1 MTASSSTRE
10 RTAALSSL
18 RLRTLAAPVEFL
30 FLTRCI
36 RARLTGDLDLVERS
50 IPAQLDWD
58 AFLSLARKHRVAVLL
73 ATLLRQSRHVPPHIR
88 RALHE
93 AAALNQQRSL
103 LLVSELGRVIARME
117 KEGVEVMTFKGP
129 VLSWKAHGDVAWR
142 QAGDLDL
149 LVPPARV
156 DAADRLLSELGY
168 QMTVPGHP
176 LSAVQASRYR
186 ARCPHY
192 VYFNSQ
198 QQSAIEL
205 HWRLMSNPALLPL
218 GFEELYGRREIV
230 CLGNFG
236 LPTFCGADSFL
247 HLCVHGAHHAWVYL
261 SWVYDV
267 AALQSGGTLD
277 WPQII
282 STARRFGA
290 ERLVAQASA
299 LCHRLLETPMPS
311 PITALCEQDGRV
323 EDLVNAALP
332 FALGHAVYAGPG
344 RSRLRR
350 LRYGLRLSDG
360 MNYWRG
366 LVMKEIFQSAHPRFS
381 TVPGLLL
388 PYYALLRPLFRVER
402 KFKKKL
408 KQLRR
413 RRSHRWF

>member
-1 MTASSSTRE
+1 
-10 RTAALSSL
+10 
-18 RLRTLAAPVEFL
+18 VEFL

-36 RARLTGDLDLVERS
+36 HARLTGDLDLVERS
-50 IPAQLDWD
+50 IPSRLDWD

-73 ATLLRQSRHVPPHIR
+73 ATLLHESRQVPPHIR

-93 AAALNQQRSL
+93 TAARNQRRCL

-117 KEGVEVMTFKGP
+117 KGGAEVMTFKGP
-129 VLSWKAHGDVAWR
+129 VLSWKAHGDVALR

-149 LVPPARV
+149 LVPPAKV
-156 DAADRLLSELGY
+156 DTTDRLLSELGY
-168 QMTVPGHP
+168 QMTVPGRP

-198 QQSAIEL
+198 QQSTIEL

-230 CLGNFG
+230 CLGNFA

-247 HLCVHGAHHAWVYL
+247 HLCVHGAQHAWAYL
-261 SWVYDV
+261 SWIYDV

-282 STARRFGA
+282 STARRFGV
-290 ERLVAQASA
+290 ERLVAQAGA
-299 LCHRLLETPMPS
+299 LCDRLLEIPTPS
-311 PITALCEQDGRV
+311 PIAVLCEQDERV
-323 EDLVNAALP
+323 KDLVKAALP
-332 FALGHAVYAGPG
+332 FTLGRAVYAGSG

-350 LRYGLRLSDG
+350 LRYGLRLADG
-360 MNYWRG
+360 TDYWKG
-366 LVMKEIFQSAHPRFS
+366 LIMKEIFQSTHPRFG

-388 PYYALLRPLFRVER
+388 PYYALLRPLFWVGR

-408 KQLRR
+408 KQLGCP
-413 RRSHRWF
+413 RSIR

>member
-1 MTASSSTRE
+1 
-10 RTAALSSL
+10 
-18 RLRTLAAPVEFL
+18 VEFL

-36 RARLTGDLDLVERS
+36 HARLTGDLDLVERS

-58 AFLSLARKHRVAVLL
+58 AFLSLARKHRVAVSL
-73 ATLLRQSRHVPPHIR
+73 ATLLRQSRQVPPHIR

-93 AAALNQQRSL
+93 AAVRNQQRCL

-117 KEGVEVMTFKGP
+117 KGGVELMTFKGP

-149 LVPPARV
+149 LVPPNKV
-156 DAADRLLSELGY
+156 DTADRLLSQLGY
-168 QMTVPGHP
+168 QRTVPGP
-176 LSAVQASRYR
+176 LSAVQALRYR

-198 QQSAIEL
+198 QQSMIEL

-218 GFEELYGRREIV
+218 GFEELYGRQEIV
-230 CLGNFG
+230 CLGNFA

-247 HLCVHGAHHAWVYL
+247 HLCVHGAHHAWSFL
-261 SWVYDV
+261 SWIYDV

-282 STARRFGA
+282 STARRFGV
-290 ERLVAQASA
+290 ERLVAQAGA
-299 LCHRLLETPMPS
+299 LCDRLLEIPMPS
-311 PITALCEQDGRV
+311 PVAALCEQDGRV
-323 EDLVNAALP
+323 EDLVKAALP
-332 FALGHAVYAGPG
+332 FTLGRAVYAGRG

-350 LRYGLRLSDG
+350 LRYGLRLANGID
-360 MNYWRG
+360 YWRG
-366 LVMKEIFQSAHPRFS
+366 VVMKEIFQSAHPRFS

-388 PYYALLRPLFRVER
+388 PCYVLLRPVFWVGR

-413 RRSHRWF
+413 RRSQR

>member
-1 MTASSSTRE
+1 M
-10 RTAALSSL
+10 
-18 RLRTLAAPVEFL
+18 EFL

-36 RARLTGDLDLVERS
+36 HARLTGDLDLVERS

-73 ATLLRQSRHVPPHIR
+73 GTLLRESRQVPPHIR

-93 AAALNQQRSL
+93 AAARNQQRCL
-103 LLVSELGRVIARME
+103 LLVSELGRVIAGME
-117 KEGVEVMTFKGP
+117 KGGVELMTFKGP
-129 VLSWKAHGDVAWR
+129 VLSWKAHRDVAWR

-149 LVPPARV
+149 LVPPDRV
-156 DAADRLLSELGY
+156 DTADRLLSELGY
-168 QMTVPGHP
+168 QMAVPGRP

-198 QQSAIEL
+198 QQSTIEL
-205 HWRLMSNPALLPL
+205 HWRLMFNPALLPL

-230 CLGNFG
+230 SLGNFA
-236 LPTFCGADSFL
+236 LPTFCEADSFL
-247 HLCVHGAHHAWVYL
+247 HLCVHGAQHAWAFL

-267 AALQSGGTLD
+267 AALQSSGTLD
-277 WPQII
+277 WAPII
-282 STARRFGA
+282 STARRFGV

-299 LCHRLLETPMPS
+299 LCERLLETPMPS
-311 PITALCEQDGRV
+311 PIAALCEQDGRV
-323 EDLVNAALP
+323 KDLVNAALP

-350 LRYGLRLSDG
+350 LRYGLRLADG
-360 MNYWRG
+360 TDYRKG
-366 LVMKEIFQSAHPRFS
+366 LLMKEIFQSTHPRFS

-388 PYYALLRPLFRVER
+388 PYYASLRPLLWVGR

-408 KQLRR
+408 KQLKR
-413 RRSHRWF
+413 RRSRW

>member
-1 MTASSSTRE
+1 M
-10 RTAALSSL
+10 
-18 RLRTLAAPVEFL
+18 EFL

-36 RARLTGDLDLVERS
+36 HARLTGDLDLVERS

-73 ATLLRQSRHVPPHIR
+73 TTLLRQSRQVPVHIR

-93 AAALNQQRSL
+93 AAARNQQCCL

-117 KEGVEVMTFKGP
+117 KGGVELMTFKGP

-149 LVPPARV
+149 LVPPASV
-156 DAADRLLSELGY
+156 DTADRLLSELGY
-168 QMTVPGHP
+168 QMAVPGRP

-198 QQSAIEL
+198 QQSMIEL
-205 HWRLMSNPALLPL
+205 HWRLMFNPALLPL
-218 GFEELYGRREIV
+218 GFEELYDRREIV

-236 LPTFCGADSFL
+236 LPTFCEPDSFL
-247 HLCVHGAHHAWVYL
+247 HLCVHGAHHAWACL
-261 SWVYDV
+261 SWVYGV
-267 AALQSGGTLD
+267 AALQRSCTLD

-282 STARRFGA
+282 STARRFGV
-290 ERLVAQASA
+290 ERLVAQAGA
-299 LCHRLLETPMPS
+299 LCERLLETPMPS
-311 PITALCEQDGRV
+311 PIAALWEQDGRV
-323 EDLVNAALP
+323 KDLVNAALP

-350 LRYGLRLSDG
+350 LRYGLRLADG
-360 MNYWRG
+360 TDYWKG
-366 LVMKEIFQSAHPRFS
+366 VVMKEIFQSTHPRFS

-388 PYYALLRPLFRVER
+388 PCYALLRPLFWVGR

-408 KQLRR
+408 KQLKR
-413 RRSHRWF
+413 RRSRW

>member
-1 MTASSSTRE
+1 MTASSSTSE
-10 RTAALSSL
+10 RALSSL
-18 RLRTLAAPVEFL
+18 HSRTLAAPVEFL

-36 RARLTGDLDLVERS
+36 HARLTGDLDLVERS
-50 IPAQLDWD
+50 IPARLDWD
-58 AFLSLARKHRVAVLL
+58 AFLSLARKHRVAVSL
-73 ATLLRQSRHVPPHIR
+73 AALLRQSRQVPPHIR

-93 AAALNQQRSL
+93 AAARNQQRCL
-103 LLVSELGRVIARME
+103 LLVSELGRVTARME
-117 KEGVEVMTFKGP
+117 KGGVELMTFKGP

-156 DAADRLLSELGY
+156 DTADRLLSELGY
-168 QMTVPGHP
+168 QMAVPGRP
-176 LSAVQASRYR
+176 LSAVQTSRYR

-205 HWRLMSNPALLPL
+205 HWRLMSNAALLPL
-218 GFEELYGRREIV
+218 GFEELYGRKEIV
-230 CLGNFG
+230 CLGNFA
-236 LPTFCGADSFL
+236 LPTFCEADSFL
-247 HLCVHGAHHAWVYL
+247 HLCVHGAHHAWACL

-267 AALQSGGTLD
+267 AALQRSCALD

-282 STARRFGA
+282 STARRFGV

-299 LCHRLLETPMPS
+299 LCDRLLETPMPS
-311 PITALCEQDGRV
+311 PIAALCEQDARV
-323 EDLVNAALP
+323 KDLVKAALP
-332 FALGHAVYAGPG
+332 FAVGHAIYAGPG

-350 LRYGLRLSDG
+350 LRYGLRLANGTDYRKG
-360 MNYWRG
+360 V
-366 LVMKEIFQSAHPRFS
+366 VMKEIFQSAHPRFS

-388 PYYALLRPLFRVER
+388 PYYALLRPLLWVGR

-408 KQLRR
+408 KQLTR
-413 RRSHRWF
+413 RRSHH